1 MSRPTRL
8 FAFHGGWED
17 VDHSAL
23 TLLERIGEKV
33 TVPYQ
38 YFLVEHPSGR
48 MMFDTGASPRAAR
61 EPDRYPPTQ
70 AWGAR
75 VTEQDLAPSRLAEVG
90 LKPELIDLVV
100 NSHLHYDHAGGNVFF
115 GAATFLVQSEEL
127 RGAREPER
135 WELGSFHRPDFEL
148 PVRWQEL
155 DGDYDVFGDGQ
166 VTLIQTPGHTRGSQ
180 SLVLKL
186 DEAGTLILA
195 QDAVLLSE
203 SIELFK
209 VPAVCWELRAAERSF
224 HRIDDLRRTV
234 GATVVPG
241 HDPDVWAGMRKAP
254 EAYR

>member
-1 MSRPTRL
+1 VEGPLRL

-23 TLLERIGEKV
+23 TLLERIGETV

-38 YFLVEHPSGR
+38 YFLVEHPAAR

-61 EPDRYPPTQ
+61 EPDTYPPTR

-75 VTEQDLAPSRLAEVG
+75 VTEQDLAPSRLAEAD
-90 LKPELIDLVV
+90 LKCESIDLVV

-115 GAATFLVQSEEL
+115 GGATFLVQADEL

-135 WELGSFHRPDFEL
+135 WELGSFHAPDFEL

-155 DGDYDVFGDGQ
+155 DGDHDVFGDGL

-186 DEAGTLILA
+186 PEAGTLILA

-203 SIELFK
+203 SLELFK

-224 HRIDDLRRTV
+224 HRIDDLRRVT

-241 HDPDVWAGMRKAP
+241 HDPAVWARMRKAP